1 MQVTPAT
8 TYESMSAGPA
18 TLCAAAPVATKM
30 PAPMMAPT
38 PRLVS
43 WTGPR
48 TRRSRFSPAI
58 SSNSWLRDLV
68 ANSWPFMRANYT
80 RCPRAPPLASSL
92 EAIDV
97 RTNPLLRILRD
108 QQIRRDGHARRARSN
123 HRGSAVEC
131 DSSYADYQ
139 QPRTPLDA
147 RGREIRQSPARAIA
161 NVPVADDVQRR
172 EGGHAGAILI
182 DRRYTASASR
192 LLVRSRARSRSMK
205 EVLRR
210 PAMKSESFM
219 IL

>member
-1 MQVTPAT
+1 
-8 TYESMSAGPA
+8 
-18 TLCAAAPVATKM
+18 M

-38 PRLVS
+38 PRLVR
-43 WTGPR
+43 WTGAR

-131 DSSYADYQ
+131 DSSYADYRQ
-139 QPRTPLDA
+139 APGSGGRRRFANPLQP
-147 RGREIRQSPARAIA
+147 
-161 NVPVADDVQRR
+161 
-172 EGGHAGAILI
+172 
-182 DRRYTASASR
+182 DRVISR
-192 LLVRSRARSRSMK
+192 D
-205 EVLRR
+205 LRR
-210 PAMKSESFM
+210 GPEHGTDGQ
-219 IL
+219 IGNRLPHCPIELRPR